1 MPKRT
6 FSSSVLFASTAVF
19 LFVGVSLHIFLW
31 FRFLGFLPRLRL
43 FLSGRVVVLLS
54 GRFAGK
60 KGVVVKTFDD
70 GTKERQ
76 FGHCLV
82 AGVEREPLKVTKSM
96 TRKRIMKRSKIKPF
110 LKYMNYTHLQPTRYV
125 VDLNVK
131 VCIFW
136 CVCIFLFITNWNSHC
151 CCVLVFVLQDIV
163 PVAAL
168 KEKDKKETAKK
179 ALKSTF
185 EARFA
190 QGFVFSA
197 KEKFFFY
204 IRFVFS
210 IVVCPLLC
218 VFPVCFV

>member
-1 MPKRT
+1 M
-6 FSSSVLFASTAVF
+6 
-19 LFVGVSLHIFLW
+19 
-31 FRFLGFLPRLRL
+31 
-43 FLSGRVVVLLS
+43 
-54 GRFAGK
+54 
-60 KGVVVKTFDD
+60 
-70 GTKERQ
+70 
-76 FGHCLV
+76 
-82 AGVEREPLKVTKSM
+82 
-96 TRKRIMKRSKIKPF
+96 
-110 LKYMNYTHLQPTRYV
+110 
-125 VDLNVK
+125 
-131 VCIFW
+131 
-136 CVCIFLFITNWNSHC
+136 
-151 CCVLVFVLQDIV
+151 